1 MLLLDT
7 GFPVPVVPATSG
19 FPRSPLALLTV
30 GRTDFFML
38 SPLML
43 VHLQLGLDVEEG
55 RKKVKNVKAHSES
68 SNFPQR
74 KKNHFR
80 QQKRKKERN
89 HFHHSEH
96 QKTLVSSCRSINRR
110 SNSKIA
116 AAPTAEW

>member
-19 FPRSPLALLTV
+19 FPRSPLALLTA

-43 VHLQLGLDVEEG
+43 VHLHLGLDVEGGKEKG
-55 RKKVKNVKAHSES
+55 EEHLNA
-68 SNFPQR
+68 QR
-74 KKNHFR
+74 KLRISTEEKIISANR
-80 QQKRKKERN
+80 RERN

-110 SNSKIA
+110 SNSKTA
-116 AAPTAEW
+116 ATPTAEW

>member
-80 QQKRKKERN
+80 QQKRKKPFPSQRTPENARQLLS
-89 HFHHSEH
+89 FD
-96 QKTLVSSCRSINRR
+96 
-110 SNSKIA
+110 
-116 AAPTAEW
+116 

>member
-19 FPRSPLALLTV
+19 FPRSPLALLTA

-43 VHLQLGLDVEEG
+43 VHLQLGLDVEGGKEKG
-55 RKKVKNVKAHSES
+55 EERQNAQRELQFSRGKKIISAN
-68 SNFPQR
+68 R
-74 KKNHFR
+74 R
-80 QQKRKKERN
+80 ERN
-89 HFHHSEH
+89 HFHRSEP

-110 SNSKIA
+110 SNSKMA
-116 AAPTAEW
+116 VPPTTEW